1 MINNNF
7 IKGFLH
13 DYFVNNKFLY
23 TYDNLIK
30 IVYSGLPVLDKIIEI
45 NGYWVGRPLYG
56 SSEHFT
62 DYDFINSLKFDT
74 ANRQNKGKIKK
85 EIRSFNKYRLY
96 EIILEKNL
104 NKVEKLFY
112 NETTIINSDIAF
124 FNSETLLKMINY
136 CLENKIEILGIDAF
150 NIFRNIQSQF
160 GLIVE
165 PIMAES
171 IDFTDLENKNKDF
184 NELLNNYI
192 KDLKDTYYYEIVLD
206 I

>member
-23 TYDNLIK
+23 TFDNLKK
-30 IVYSGLPVLDKIIEI
+30 IINSGLPDLDKIIEI
-45 NGYWVGRPLYG
+45 NGYWVGRPLN
-56 SSEHFT
+56 SSSDYFT
-62 DYDFINSLKFDT
+62 DFDFINSIKFET
-74 ANRQNKGKIKK
+74 ANKKNKDKIKK
-85 EIRSFNKYRLY
+85 EMNSLNKYRLY
-96 EIILEKNL
+96 EIILKKNL
-104 NKVEKLFY
+104 NEVEKLFF
-112 NETTIINSDIAF
+112 NETTIISSDIAF

-136 CLENKIEILGIDAF
+136 CVENKIEILGIDAF
-150 NIFRNIQSQF
+150 NIFRNIQPQF

-171 IDFTDLENKNKDF
+171 INFTDLENKDKDF
-184 NELLNNYI
+184 NELLNDYTKELQSNYF
-192 KDLKDTYYYEIVLD
+192 YEIVLD